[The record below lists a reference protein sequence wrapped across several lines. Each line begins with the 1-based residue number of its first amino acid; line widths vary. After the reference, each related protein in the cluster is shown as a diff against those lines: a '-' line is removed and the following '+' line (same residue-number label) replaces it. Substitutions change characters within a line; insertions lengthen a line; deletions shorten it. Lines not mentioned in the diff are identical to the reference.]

1 VTLRELVARHRIVI
15 AAGSGGVGKT
25 TVAAA
30 VALWGALE
38 GRRTVALT
46 IDPAR
51 RLATSLGLAT
61 LDDEPR
67 ALPASVLAAQGLAP
81 RGTLSAM
88 MLDQKGAWDALV
100 ERHAPPE
107 ARARIL
113 ANPFYQHLS
122 QTFAGSYE
130 YIAIEQLCALADGG
144 DYDLIVVDTPPT
156 RHALDFL
163 EAPRRIG
170 DFLDRRVVRWFVRPY
185 FSAGWSALRAANR
198 TVGFLLRRLEQATGV
213 SALAEI
219 SDFFSSMSGLFEN
232 FQTRVERA
240 QEVLRGPGTCFL
252 LVTGPE
258 EQVLGD
264 AEYLSGK
271 MAELRMPLKGV
282 VFNRVHRELRAGG
295 RGRPRGG
302 GAAADDVA
310 HVAQVVARALGGD
323 AATALALAE
332 NHVDYQT
339 LARGESLR
347 MEQFR
352 RGLPRGTPVVQVPN
366 FARDVH
372 DLSSLAA
379 MHPHLFGASPAS
391 SPCGGGKP

>member
-15 AAGSGGVGKT
+15 SAGSGGVGKT
-25 TVAAA
+25 TVAASIG
-30 VALWGALE
+30 LWGALA
-38 GRRTVALT
+38 GRRAVVIT

-51 RLATSLGLAT
+51 RLASSLGLESLGSEAH
-61 LDDEPR
+61 EI
-67 ALPASVLAAQGLAP
+67 PAAYFAGQGLGKV
-81 RGTLSAM
+81 RGSLSAM

-100 ERHAPPE
+100 ERHAPAE

-122 QTFAGSYE
+122 QTFAGSQE
-130 YIAIEQLCALADGG
+130 YMAIEQLCLLAEARS
-144 DYDLIVVDTPPT
+144 YDLIVVDTPPT

-163 EAPRRIG
+163 EAPKRIG
-170 DFLDRRVVRWFVRPY
+170 DFLDRRIVKWFVRPY
-185 FSAGWSALRAANR
+185 FSAGWSALRAMNR
-198 TVGFLLRRLEQATGV
+198 TAGFLLRRLEQATGI

-232 FQTRVERA
+232 FQPRVERA
-240 QEVLRGPGTCFL
+240 YQVLRGPETAFL

-264 AEYLSGK
+264 AEYMSTK

-282 VFNRVHRELRAGG
+282 VFNRVHHEYRPPRRGEIGPEDAEQVERAVASALGRGAGEAREL
-295 RGRPRGG
+295 
-302 GAAADDVA
+302 AANFA
-310 HVAQVVARALGGD
+310 
-323 AATALALAE
+323 
-332 NHVDYQT
+332 DYQA

-347 MEQFR
+347 LEMFR
-352 RGLPRGTPVVQVPN
+352 TGLPRGVPVVTVPN

-372 DLSSLAA
+372 DLGSLAG
-379 MHPHLFGASPAS
+379 MHSYLFGKAT
-391 SPCGGGKP
+391 

>member
-1 VTLRELVARHRIVI
+1 VTLTELVERHRIVI

-25 TVAAA
+25 TVAASI
-30 VALWGALE
+30 ALWGALQ
-38 GRRTVALT
+38 GRRAVALT

-51 RLATSLGLAT
+51 RLASSLGLET
-61 LDDEPR
+61 LGAEEREIPA
-67 ALPASVLAAQGLAP
+67 ALFRRQGLAP
-81 RGTLSAM
+81 RGRLAAM

-100 ERHAPPE
+100 ERHAPAE
-107 ARARIL
+107 ARPRIL

-122 QTFAGSYE
+122 QAFAGSYE
-130 YIAIEQLCALADGG
+130 YMAIEQLCVLAESGRH
-144 DYDLIVVDTPPT
+144 DLIVVDTPPT

-198 TVGFLLRRLEQATGV
+198 TAGFLLRRLEQATGV

-232 FQTRVERA
+232 FQGRVERA
-240 QEVLRGPGTCFL
+240 HEVLRGPATAFV
-252 LVTGPE
+252 LVSGPE

-264 AEYLSGK
+264 AEYLSTK

-282 VFNRVHRELRAGG
+282 VLNRVHREFRAGG
-295 RGRPRGG
+295 RGAFRGG
-302 GAAADDVA
+302 ELGPEHAAEVMRI
-310 HVAQVVARALGGD
+310 VARALGGAGGEAREL
-323 AATALALAE
+323 AA
-332 NHVDYQT
+332 NFIDYQT

-347 MEQFR
+347 LEQFR
-352 RGLPRGTPVVQVPN
+352 RGLGRRVPVVQVPN
-366 FARDVH
+366 FTRDVH
-372 DLSSLAA
+372 DLASLAA
-379 MHPHLFGASPAS
+379 MHPHLFG
-391 SPCGGGKP
+391 